1 MSPGADDPQRFHTTR
16 WSLVHRAAGGDR
28 TAAHEALGTLCES
41 YWYPVY
47 AFIRRSGHE
56 PEAARDLAQGFFARL
71 LERRD
76 IGGAEPGRG
85 RFRAFLLGAVRHYV
99 ANERDRE
106 RAARRGGGQPLFSID
121 YDDADRRYAREPVER
136 DTPERLY
143 FRSWAAALVRRATTS
158 LASDYAARGQGELF
172 EALRPA
178 LLADGTELPRRDLAE
193 RLGMSEDALNVAL
206 HRLRR
211 RLRRK
216 LRDEAAQT
224 LADPAEADDELRSIL
239 ALL

>member
-1 MSPGADDPQRFHTTR
+1 MSPAADDPQRFHTTR
-16 WSLVHRAAGGDR
+16 WSVVHRAAGGDSA
-28 TAAHEALGTLCES
+28 AAHEALGTLCLS

-56 PEAARDLAQGFFARL
+56 PDAARDLTQGFFARL

-76 IGGAEPGRG
+76 IGGAEPARG

-99 ANERDRE
+99 ANVRDRE
-106 RAARRGGGQPLFSID
+106 RAARRGGGQALLSID
-121 YDDADRRYAREPVER
+121 YDDADRRYTREPVER

-143 FRSWAAALVRRATTS
+143 FRSWAAALVRRATDS
-158 LASDYAARGQGELF
+158 LAADYARRGQGELF

-178 LLADGTELPRRDLAE
+178 LLSDEIDLPRRELAE
-193 RLGMSEDALNVAL
+193 RLGMTEDAVNVAI

-211 RLRRK
+211 RLGRR
-216 LRDEAAQT
+216 LRDEAAHT
-224 LADPAEADDELRSIL
+224 LAD
-239 ALL
+239 